1 MAVERRRRGGEGF
14 RERTRQ
20 WARELTRNRSTRRG
34 GQQPWVSGRLALVVA
49 AAAALALGLAA
60 AAEWRRWSAIARLVN
75 PHPAPPALLPGSTG
89 PLASPNRFWGTY
101 RPHVYF
107 GMKTRSPRALVTGLM
122 WLQQREGGGSLRH
135 TCEQSDGLSRYGWL
149 MHDGENFGTQEI
161 RDEGLILKTEFV
173 KRPGGEHGGDWSWRI
188 TARMEVRGGGC
199 VCREDS
205 RSAGQLPSSCLPPP
219 LPPQGVG
226 GPAPLLSLFFY
237 VATDGQGTLQPHLE
251 NRTRLAAVTGTTE
264 DLGHF
269 TLTFLRPTAESGEGP
284 KYASYNYLE
293 AASPGLHRLTE
304 VVRSSLSNRFVF
316 APPGAPRRRFF
327 AVDTFRGLPGAAGEH
342 LHGHLLL
349 HQVTLEPP
357 GTVEVTFESGSVVG
371 RPGRLAGE
379 ALSAALAQH
388 AATFERRF
396 EETFGLGRKGF
407 PPPQRRFA
415 QAALSDLLGG
425 MGYFHGRSLVQSPLQ
440 ERPVPAP
447 EAALFTAVPS
457 RSFFP
462 RGFLWDEGFHQLVL
476 GRWDPALSREVIA
489 HWLDLMNAEGWI
501 PREQILGEEAQA
513 KVPPEF
519 LLQHS
524 ETANPPT
531 LLLALERLLPTA
543 PLPYL
548 RRLFP
553 RLRAWYDW
561 YNRTQAGPLPF
572 TFRWRGRDPQPER
585 FLNPKTLASGLDDY
599 PRASHPSPEERHL
612 DLRCWMALASRV
624 LAEVAERLGEPAEPY
639 RESER
644 ALSDNGLL
652 ERLHWAQDLG
662 AFADYGNHSTV
673 VALRWQRAVPA
684 APGQPPPAPR
694 LVREVREPPRP
705 RFVGALGYVS
715 LFPLLLQLLRPDSP
729 QLPTVLAA
737 MRSERQLWTPFG
749 LRSLA
754 RDSPLYKQ
762 RNTQH
767 DPPYWRGP
775 IWVNINYL
783 ALRALRGYAGAEG
796 PQQERAAELYHE
808 LRRNLMA
815 NVYRQYTESGF
826 LWENYDDNTGRGQG
840 CCPFAG
846 WSTLVVLVMAE
857 DY

>member
-1 MAVERRRRGGEGF
+1 MAGERRRRGGEGP
-14 RERTRQ
+14 RERTRE
-20 WARELTRNRSTRRG
+20 RGTRREREKE
-34 GQQPWVSGRLALVVA
+34 QQRGSSRGRTALVIA
-49 AAAALALGLAA
+49 AALAAAALALGLAA
-60 AAEWRRWSAIARLVN
+60 AEWKRWNAAALLVT
-75 PHPAPPALLPGSTG
+75 PHPAPPALPPGSTG
-89 PLASPNRFWGTY
+89 PLASPQRFWGTY

-149 MHDGENFGTQEI
+149 MHDGENFGVQEI
-161 RDEGLILKTEFV
+161 RDEGLFLKTEFV

-188 TARMEVRGGGC
+188 TARMEGM
-199 VCREDS
+199 
-205 RSAGQLPSSCLPPP
+205 
-219 LPPQGVG
+219 G

-237 VATDGQGTLQPHLE
+237 VATDEQGTLEPHLE

-264 DLGHF
+264 ELGHF
-269 TLTFLRPTAESGEGP
+269 TLTFLRPTAEGGENP

-304 VVRSSLSNRFVF
+304 VVRSSLSDRFVF
-316 APPGAPRRRFF
+316 APPGGPRRRFF
-327 AVDTFRGLPGAAGEH
+327 AVDTFRGLPGEPPRGR
-342 LHGHLLL
+342 LLL

-357 GTVEVTFESGSVVG
+357 ATVEVTFESGSAAG
-371 RPGRLAGE
+371 RPGRLASG
-379 ALSAALAQH
+379 ALSAALSRH
-388 AATFERRF
+388 AAAFERRF
-396 EETFGLGRKGF
+396 EETFGLGRKSF

-462 RGFLWDEGFHQLVL
+462 RGFLWDEGFHQLL
-476 GRWDPALSREVIA
+476 LARWDPALSREVIA

-501 PREQILGEEAQA
+501 PREQILGEEARA

-531 LLLALERLLPTA
+531 LLLALQRLLPSA

-561 YNRTQAGPLPF
+561 YNRTQAGPLPL
-572 TFRWRGRDPQPER
+572 TFRWRGRDPQLER

-624 LAEVAERLGEPAEPY
+624 LAEVAERLGEPAGPY
-639 RESER
+639 REMEE

-652 ERLHWAQDLG
+652 ERLHWAPELG
-662 AFADYGNHSTV
+662 AFADYGNHSTAV
-673 VALRWQRAVPA
+673 GLRWQRVAPA
-684 APGQPPPAPR
+684 APGQPPPAPQ
-694 LVREVREPPRP
+694 LVREVREAPRP

-729 QLPTVLAA
+729 QLPAMLAT
-737 MRSERQLWTPFG
+737 MRSEQQLWTPFG

-754 RDSPLYKQ
+754 RDSPLYMQ

-767 DPPYWRGP
+767 DPPYWRGS
-775 IWVNINYL
+775 IWVNVNYL
-783 ALRALRGYAGAEG
+783 ALRALRSYADAEG
-796 PQQERAAELYHE
+796 PQRERAAELYHE
-808 LRRNLMA
+808 LRHNLVA
-815 NVYRQYTESGF
+815 NLYRQYAESGF
-826 LWENYDDNTGRGQG
+826 LWEHYSDSTGRGQG
-840 CCPFAG
+840 CHPFAG
-846 WSTLVVLVMAE
+846 WSALVVLVMAE

>member
-1 MAVERRRRGGEGF
+1 MAGERRRRGGEGP
-14 RERTRQ
+14 RERTRERG
-20 WARELTRNRSTRRG
+20 ARREREQQQRG
-34 GQQPWVSGRLALVVA
+34 PGRGRTALVVAA

-60 AAEWRRWSAIARLVN
+60 AAAEWNRWSAAARLVT
-75 PHPAPPALLPGSTG
+75 PHPAPPALPPGSTG
-89 PLASPNRFWGTY
+89 PLASPHRFWGTY

-122 WLQQREGGGSLRH
+122 WLQQSEGGGSLRH

-149 MHDGENFGTQEI
+149 MHDGENFGVQEI
-161 RDEGLILKTEFV
+161 EDGELLLKTEFV
-173 KRPGGEHGGDWSWRI
+173 KRPGGEHGGDWSWRV
-188 TARMEVRGGGC
+188 TARMEG
-199 VCREDS
+199 
-205 RSAGQLPSSCLPPP
+205 AA
-219 LPPQGVG
+219 

-237 VATDGQGTLQPHLE
+237 VATDGQGTLEPHLE
-251 NRTRLAAVTGTTE
+251 NRTRLAAVTGTAE
-264 DLGHF
+264 ELGRF
-269 TLTFLRPTAESGEGP
+269 TLTFLRPTAGSGEDP
-284 KYASYNYLE
+284 KYASYNYLD
-293 AASPGLHRLTE
+293 AASPGLQRLTE

-316 APPGAPRRRFF
+316 TPPGGGPRRRFF
-327 AVDTFRGLPGAAGEH
+327 AVDAFRGLPGEPPRGR
-342 LHGHLLL
+342 LLL

-357 GTVEVTFESGSVVG
+357 GTVEVTFESGSAAG
-371 RPGRLAGE
+371 RPGRLAGR

-388 AATFERRF
+388 AAAFERRF

-462 RGFLWDEGFHQLVL
+462 RGFLWDEGFHQLL
-476 GRWDPALSREVIA
+476 LARWDPALSREVIA

-501 PREQILGEEAQA
+501 PREQILGEEARA
-513 KVPPEF
+513 RVPPEF
-519 LLQHS
+519 LLQSS

-531 LLLALERLLPTA
+531 LLLALQRLLPAA
-543 PLPYL
+543 PPPYL

-561 YNRTQAGPLPF
+561 YNRTQAGPLPL

-624 LAEVAERLGEPAEPY
+624 LREVAERLGEPAGPY
-639 RESER
+639 REMEQ

-652 ERLHWAQDLG
+652 ERLHWAPELG
-662 AFADYGNHSTV
+662 AFADYGNHSAAV
-673 VALRWQRAVPA
+673 GLRWQRAAPA

-694 LVREVREPPRP
+694 LVREVREAPRP

-729 QLPTVLAA
+729 RLPAVLDA

-754 RDSPLYKQ
+754 RDSPLYMQ

-775 IWVNINYL
+775 VWVNINYL
-783 ALRALRGYAGAEG
+783 ALRALHGYAGAEG
-796 PQQERAAELYHE
+796 PQRERAAELYRE
-808 LRRNLMA
+808 LRQNLVA
-815 NVYRQYTESGF
+815 NLYRQYAESGF
-826 LWENYDDNTGRGQG
+826 LWEHYSDSTGRGQG
-840 CCPFAG
+840 CRPFAG
-846 WSTLVVLVMAE
+846 WSALVVLVMAE

>member
-1 MAVERRRRGGEGF
+1 MAGERRRRGGDGL
-14 RERTRQ
+14 RERTRERGSR
-20 WARELTRNRSTRRG
+20 REREQQRG
-34 GQQPWVSGRLALVVA
+34 PGRGRTALVVTA

-60 AAEWRRWSAIARLVN
+60 AAAEWNRWSAAARLVT
-75 PHPAPPALLPGSTG
+75 PHPAPPALPPGSTG
-89 PLASPNRFWGTY
+89 PLASPHRFWGTY

-122 WLQQREGGGSLRH
+122 WLQQGEGGGSLRH
-135 TCEQSDGLSRYGWL
+135 TCEQGDGLSRYGWL
-149 MHDGENFGTQEI
+149 MHDGENFGVQEI
-161 RDEGLILKTEFV
+161 HDGGLFLKTEFV
-173 KRPGGEHGGDWSWRI
+173 KRPGGEHGGDWSWRV
-188 TARMEVRGGGC
+188 TARMEGT
-199 VCREDS
+199 
-205 RSAGQLPSSCLPPP
+205 
-219 LPPQGVG
+219 G

-237 VATDGQGTLQPHLE
+237 VATDGQGTLEPHLE
-251 NRTRLAAVTGTTE
+251 NKSRLAAVTGTSE
-264 DLGHF
+264 ELGDF
-269 TLTFLRPTAESGEGP
+269 TLTFLHPTAENGEDP
-284 KYASYNYLE
+284 KYASYNYLD

-316 APPGAPRRRFF
+316 APPGKPRRRFF
-327 AVDTFRGLPGAAGEH
+327 AVDTFRGLPGVVGDPPR
-342 LHGHLLL
+342 GRLLL
-349 HQVTLEPP
+349 HQVTLEPS
-357 GTVEVTFESGSVVG
+357 GTVEVTFESGSMAD
-371 RPGRLAGE
+371 RPGRLAGG

-388 AATFERRF
+388 TAAFEQRF

-407 PPPQRRFA
+407 PASQRHFA
-415 QAALSDLLGG
+415 QAALSDMLGG

-440 ERPVPAP
+440 EHPVPAP

-462 RGFLWDEGFHQLVL
+462 RGFLWDEGFHQLL
-476 GRWDPALSREVIA
+476 LARWDPALSREVIA

-501 PREQILGEEAQA
+501 PREQILGEEARA

-531 LLLALERLLPTA
+531 LLLALQRLLPDA

-561 YNRTQAGPLPF
+561 YNRTQAGPLPL
-572 TFRWRGRDPQPER
+572 TFRWRGRDPHPER

-599 PRASHPSPEERHL
+599 PRASHPSPDERHL

-624 LAEVAERLGEPAEPY
+624 LGEVAERLGEPSGPY
-639 RESER
+639 REMEK
-644 ALSDNGLL
+644 ALSDNRLL
-652 ERLHWAQDLG
+652 EQLHWAQELG
-662 AFADYGNHSTV
+662 AFADYGNHSSAV
-673 VALRWQRAVPA
+673 GLRWQRVVPA
-684 APGQPPPAPR
+684 APGRPPPDPQ
-694 LVREVREPPRP
+694 LVREVREAPRP

-729 QLPTVLAA
+729 RLPTVLAT
-737 MRSERQLWTPFG
+737 MRNERQLWTPFG

-754 RDSPLYKQ
+754 RDSPLYMQ

-775 IWVNINYL
+775 VWVNINYL
-783 ALRALRGYAGAEG
+783 ALRALHGYASANG
-796 PQQERAAELYHE
+796 PQRERAAELYRE
-808 LRRNLMA
+808 LRHNLVA
-815 NVYRQYTESGF
+815 NLYRQYTESGF
-826 LWENYDDNTGRGQG
+826 LWEQYSDSTGRGQG
-840 CCPFAG
+840 CHPFAG
-846 WSTLVVLVMAE
+846 WSALVVLVMAE

>member
-1 MAVERRRRGGEGF
+1 
-14 RERTRQ
+14 
-20 WARELTRNRSTRRG
+20 
-34 GQQPWVSGRLALVVA
+34 
-49 AAAALALGLAA
+49 
-60 AAEWRRWSAIARLVN
+60 
-75 PHPAPPALLPGSTG
+75 APPALPPGATG
-89 PLASPNRFWGTY
+89 PLASPHRFWGTY

-122 WLQQREGGGSLRH
+122 WLRQREGGGGLRH

-149 MHDGENFGTQEI
+149 MHDGENFGLQEI
-161 RDEGLILKTEFV
+161 EDGDLWLKTEFV
-173 KRPGGEHGGDWSWRI
+173 KRPGGQHGGDWSWRV
-188 TARMEVRGGGC
+188 TARTEGG
-199 VCREDS
+199 
-205 RSAGQLPSSCLPPP
+205 
-219 LPPQGVG
+219 G

-251 NRTRLAAVTGTTE
+251 NGTRLAAVTGTAE
-264 DLGHF
+264 ELGSF
-269 TLTFLRPTAESGEGP
+269 TLTFLRPTGESGQDP
-284 KYASYNYLE
+284 KYARCFAAAAPPVPVVPAFPLPRRPLSLGSYNYLE

-316 APPGAPRRRFF
+316 APPGGGPQRHRRRRFF
-327 AVDTFRGLPGAAGEH
+327 AVDAFGGLPGEAPRGR
-342 LHGHLLL
+342 LLL
-349 HQVTLEPP
+349 HQNHMATIRLAAA
-357 GTVEVTFESGSVVG
+357 GG
-371 RPGRLAGE
+371 PGRLAGGT
-379 ALSAALAQH
+379 LSAALGRH
-388 AATFERRF
+388 AAAFERRF

-415 QAALSDLLGG
+415 QAALSELLGG
-425 MGYFHGRSLVQSPLQ
+425 VGYFHGRSLVQSPLQ
-440 ERPVPAP
+440 ERPLPAP

-462 RGFLWDEGFHQLVL
+462 RGFLWDEGFHQLL
-476 GRWDPALSREVIA
+476 LARWDPALSREVIA

-501 PREQILGEEAQA
+501 PREQILGEEARA

-519 LLQHS
+519 LLQRS

-531 LLLALERLLPTA
+531 LLLALQRLLPAA

-561 YNRTQAGPLPF
+561 YNRTQAGPLPL

-624 LAEVAERLGEPAEPY
+624 LGEVAERLGEPAGPY
-639 RESER
+639 REMER

-652 ERLHWAQDLG
+652 ERLHWAQELG
-662 AFADYGNHSTV
+662 AFADYGNHSAAV
-673 VALRWQRAVPA
+673 GLRWQPA
-684 APGQPPPAPR
+684 GPASPGRLPPPAPR
-694 LVREVREPPRP
+694 LVREVREAPRP
-705 RFVGALGYVS
+705 RFVEALGYVS

-729 QLPTVLAA
+729 RLPAVLAA

-749 LRSLA
+749 LRSLS
-754 RDSPLYKQ
+754 RDSPLYMQ

-775 IWVNINYL
+775 VWVNINYL

-796 PQQERAAELYHE
+796 PQRERAAELYRE
-808 LRRNLMA
+808 LRRNLVA
-815 NVYRQYTESGF
+815 NLYRQYAESGF
-826 LWENYDDNTGRGQG
+826 LWEQYSDSTGRGQG
-840 CCPFAG
+840 CHPFAG
-846 WSTLVVLVMAE
+846 WSALVVLVMAE

>member
-1 MAVERRRRGGEGF
+1 
-14 RERTRQ
+14 
-20 WARELTRNRSTRRG
+20 
-34 GQQPWVSGRLALVVA
+34 
-49 AAAALALGLAA
+49 
-60 AAEWRRWSAIARLVN
+60 
-75 PHPAPPALLPGSTG
+75 
-89 PLASPNRFWGTY
+89 
-101 RPHVYF
+101 
-107 GMKTRSPRALVTGLM
+107 M
-122 WLQQREGGGSLRH
+122 WLLQREGGGSLRH

-188 TARMEVRGGGC
+188 TARME
-199 VCREDS
+199 
-205 RSAGQLPSSCLPPP
+205 
-219 LPPQGVG
+219 GVG

-269 TLTFLRPTAESGEGP
+269 TLTFLRPTAESREGP

-327 AVDTFRGLPGAAGEH
+327 AVDTFRGLPGAAGEPP
-342 LHGHLLL
+342 HGHLLL

-379 ALSAALAQH
+379 ALSAALARH
-388 AATFERRF
+388 AAAFERRF

-531 LLLALERLLPTA
+531 LLLALERLLPAA

-572 TFRWRGRDPQPER
+572 TFRWRGRDPQLER

-652 ERLHWAQDLG
+652 ERLHWAQELG

-673 VALRWQRAVPA
+673 VALRWQRAAPV

-729 QLPTVLAA
+729 RLPTVLAA

-775 IWVNINYL
+775 VWVNINYL
-783 ALRALRGYAGAEG
+783 ALRALHGYAGAEG

>member
-1 MAVERRRRGGEGF
+1 
-14 RERTRQ
+14 
-20 WARELTRNRSTRRG
+20 
-34 GQQPWVSGRLALVVA
+34 
-49 AAAALALGLAA
+49 
-60 AAEWRRWSAIARLVN
+60 
-75 PHPAPPALLPGSTG
+75 
-89 PLASPNRFWGTY
+89 
-101 RPHVYF
+101 
-107 GMKTRSPRALVTGLM
+107 MKTRSPRALVTGLM

-149 MHDGENFGTQEI
+149 MHDGENFGVQEI
-161 RDEGLILKTEFV
+161 RDEGLFLKTEFV

-188 TARMEVRGGGC
+188 TARMEGT
-199 VCREDS
+199 
-205 RSAGQLPSSCLPPP
+205 
-219 LPPQGVG
+219 G

-237 VATDGQGTLQPHLE
+237 VATDEQGTLEPHLE
-251 NRTRLAAVTGTTE
+251 NRTRLG
-264 DLGHF
+264 
-269 TLTFLRPTAESGEGP
+269 
-284 KYASYNYLE
+284 
-293 AASPGLHRLTE
+293 
-304 VVRSSLSNRFVF
+304 
-316 APPGAPRRRFF
+316 
-327 AVDTFRGLPGAAGEH
+327 
-342 LHGHLLL
+342 
-349 HQVTLEPP
+349 
-357 GTVEVTFESGSVVG
+357 
-371 RPGRLAGE
+371 
-379 ALSAALAQH
+379 
-388 AATFERRF
+388 RRF

-407 PPPQRRFA
+407 PPSQRRFA

-462 RGFLWDEGFHQLVL
+462 RGFLWDEGFHQLL
-476 GRWDPALSREVIA
+476 LARWDPALSREVIA

-501 PREQILGEEAQA
+501 PREQILGEEARA

-531 LLLALERLLPTA
+531 LLLALQRLLPSA

-561 YNRTQAGPLPF
+561 YNRTQAGPLPL
-572 TFRWRGRDPQPER
+572 TFRWRGRDPQLER

-624 LAEVAERLGEPAEPY
+624 LAEVAERLGEPARPY
-639 RESER
+639 REMEE

-652 ERLHWAQDLG
+652 EQLHWAPELG
-662 AFADYGNHSTV
+662 AFADYGNHSAAV
-673 VALRWQRAVPA
+673 GLRWQRVAPA

-694 LVREVREPPRP
+694 LVREVREAPRP

-729 QLPTVLAA
+729 QLPAMLAA

-754 RDSPLYKQ
+754 RDSPLYMQ

-767 DPPYWRGP
+767 DPPYWRGS

-783 ALRALRGYAGAEG
+783 ALWALRSYADAEG
-796 PQQERAAELYHE
+796 PQRERAAELYHE
-808 LRRNLMA
+808 LRHNLVA
-815 NVYRQYTESGF
+815 NLYRQYAESGF
-826 LWENYDDNTGRGQG
+826 LWEHYSDSTGRGQG
-840 CCPFAG
+840 CHPFAG
-846 WSTLVVLVMAE
+846 WSALVVLVMAE